1 MKNFIYKYRY
11 FIIAGLIILIIAIV
25 VIIYINRIKIKKGL
39 RTMTSFAKN
48 LKDTTISEYEAW
60 KNGSIKEGD
69 SSTMDRL
76 RKYWREGAGVTNWS
90 DTKMTDEAWSAAFIS
105 YVMKKSG
112 AGSDW
117 KYSTSHSTYIVDSI
131 KNRKENNSNP
141 FKGYKPE
148 EVKLEVGDLVGKARQ
163 SGVDY
168 DTKGN
173 YKSHTDIVVNIKD
186 GIADT
191 IGGNVSDSVYLTKV
205 PIDASGKIDNSK
217 VAGNKYFV
225 VIKNKK

>member
-1 MKNFIYKYRY
+1 MKNRDKW
-11 FIIAGLIILIIAIV
+11 IIAGMIGATLITLSW
-25 VIIYINRIKIKKGL
+25 IYRSTIKKGIKKGITSVTDFVDSL
-39 RTMTSFAKN
+39 RNTA
-48 LKDTTISEYEAW
+48 LSEYDFW
-60 KNGSIKEGD
+60 KSGSIKEGNPA
-69 SSTMDRL
+69 TMERL
-76 RKYWREGAGVTNWS
+76 RKYWKEGAGVTNWS
-90 DTKMTDEAWSAAFIS
+90 DDRMTDEAWSAAFIS
-105 YVMKKSG
+105 YIMKKSG

-117 KYSTSHSTYIVDSI
+117 KYSPSHSTYIVDSI

-173 YKSHTDIVVNIKD
+173 YKSHTDVVVNIKD

-191 IGGNVSDSVYLTKV
+191 IGGNVSNSVYLTKV
-205 PIDASGKIDNSK
+205 PLNASGKIDNSK
-217 VAGNKYFV
+217 VSGDKYFV